1 MVARLIPG
9 LYLQIGF
16 FVVEPLKIMTV
27 QIEAR
32 KYEFSSYFVVP
43 VRMLF
48 RKEWTAMFVASGL
61 TSKL

>member
-48 RKEWTAMFVASGL
+48 RKE
-61 TSKL
+61 